1 MPTLIIQHSPRSTG
15 GVLTHV
21 LRDHGLRMVNIRL
34 DQGESIPS
42 DLDDVDGI
50 VSLGGSPSATDDTL
64 PWIAA
69 ELKLLKAAHEL
80 SIPILG
86 ICLGSQL
93 LAKALGGTVRR
104 MDGPPSVG
112 LPTINLTPEGR
123 ENPLFRGVP
132 WYGQWPSWH
141 EDEVSELPGGSV
153 LLAKSEACGVEA
165 WHNGVFS
172 YGVQF
177 HPEWNSSM
185 LNDICDDPSRLPAGN
200 VSDIE
205 AIRSEGKERAE
216 SINRMAHR
224 FAENIAGHM
233 LLSDR
238 KNAGASRDMIH

>member
-15 GVLTHV
+15 GVLTNV
-21 LRDHGLRMVNIRL
+21 LRDHGLKMKNIRL
-34 DQGESIPS
+34 DEGDPLPS

-50 VSLGGSPSATDDTL
+50 VSLGGSPSATDKSL
-64 PWIAA
+64 PWLED
-69 ELKLLKAAHEL
+69 ELTLLKSAHDL
-80 SIPILG
+80 SLPILG

-104 MDGPPSVG
+104 MEGPPSLG
-112 LPTINLTPEGR
+112 LPTINLTAEGR
-123 ENPLFRGVP
+123 ENPIFRGVP

-141 EDEVSELPGGSV
+141 EDEISELPEGSV

-177 HPEWNSSM
+177 HPEWNSQM
-185 LNDICDDPSRLPAGN
+185 LNEICDDPSRLPSGN
-200 VSDIE
+200 VADIE
-205 AIRSEGKERAE
+205 AIRSEGLEREE

-224 FAENIAGHM
+224 FAVNVASHM
-233 LLSDR
+233 FLSDR
-238 KNAGASRDMIH
+238 KNPGATRDLIH